1 MDRTGATI
9 FDCSM
14 ATAEAVAS
22 DLESPGSGLA
32 SDEASE
38 RLERYG
44 PNRIEETQG
53 RSRLA
58 IFGDQFKG
66 FLTYVLVAAALI
78 SALLGDW
85 IEAVAILAIVV
96 LNAIMG
102 YVQESKAEEAMAAL
116 NELAVPTVRV
126 RRDGTFVEISS
137 LEVVPGDRVLLETGN
152 VVPADGRLA
161 ESMNLQIEEAAL
173 TGESEPVSKDAT
185 IVFESARALAERR
198 NTAYSGTIV
207 TMGRGE
213 LIVTATGMKTEI
225 GKIASL
231 IQGVEDGN
239 TPLQDRLDHLGKVLA
254 AAAGALVLLLFVMGL
269 LRGDDIETLLLTS
282 VSLAVAAIPEAMP
295 AVVTIALS
303 LGAQRMLK
311 RRALIRSLP
320 AVETLGSVSVI
331 GTDKTGTLTENRMTA
346 VVLDVADYRLELGSD
361 EPVSPDV
368 KPTIALALVT
378 GVLCNDAALTGNGG
392 GFKAV
397 GDPTEGA
404 LVVAGARVGL
414 MKPEIESVLPRVGEV
429 PFDSTRKRMTTIH
442 RSPAA
447 AVDTPDALEDLLD
460 ALGDDLPPFVALTK
474 GAVAGLLD
482 HSTRVWVNGEVEDLD
497 TDMRTRITTS
507 EAGLA
512 SGGMRVLGLA
522 VRPLEDPG
530 ADGSVETDMIFVGMF
545 GLIDPPREAVPGAVA
560 ETRAA
565 GIRPVMITGDHPLT
579 ARHIAKDIGITMSDR
594 VVTGPEL
601 DDMAADEYKRTAEE
615 VSVFARVS
623 PEHKLDLISALQA
636 DGELVAMTGDGVN
649 DAPALKKAD
658 IGIAM
663 GITGSDVSKQAAD
676 MVLLDDNYATI
687 VAAVEEGRV
696 IYDNIRKFIK
706 YLLTCNTS
714 EIVVMIVGPVLGMPL
729 PLLPLQIL
737 WMNLVTDG
745 LPALALGVEPAEDDV
760 MERPPRSA
768 TESIFGGGTTTFIAV
783 FGLVLSVVTLAGGWY
798 LWQPGGGQEDVAWQ
812 SVLFTMLIFGQ
823 LGLALEVR
831 SERQSLFTV
840 GLFTNKAMLGAVGIG
855 LAAHLVILYV
865 PFAQAVFGTVALDPA
880 HFALAIGGALIVMAS
895 VEVYKIGLRR
905 RQKELSRRSQIVNRK
920 S

>member
-1 MDRTGATI
+1 MALTDPVTSEY
-9 FDCSM
+9 SM
-14 ATAEAVAS
+14 ATGEAVAAS
-22 DLESPGSGLA
+22 LASPESGLEPDVA
-32 SDEASE
+32 AE
-38 RLERYG
+38 RLVEFG
-44 PNRIEETQG
+44 PNRIEEAQG

-58 IFGDQFKG
+58 IFVDQFKG

-78 SALLGDW
+78 SAFLGDW

-116 NELAVPTVRV
+116 NEMAVPTVRV
-126 RRDGTFVEISS
+126 RRGGNLVEISS
-137 LEVVPGDRVLLETGN
+137 LDLVPGDRVVLETGN
-152 VVPADGRLA
+152 VIPADGRLV
-161 ESMNLQIEEAAL
+161 ESSNLQVEEAAL
-173 TGESEPVSKDAT
+173 TGESEPVSKDAG
-185 IVFESARALAERR
+185 IVFESERALAERR
-198 NTAYSGTIV
+198 NMVYSGTVV

-213 LIVTATGMKTEI
+213 LIVTATGMTTEI
-225 GKIASL
+225 GRIASL
-231 IQGVEDGN
+231 IQSVEDGD
-239 TPLQDRLDHLGKVLA
+239 TPLQQRLDHLGKILA

-269 LRGDDIETLLLTS
+269 IRGDDLETLLLTS

-311 RRALIRSLP
+311 RHALIRSLP

-346 VVLDVADYRLELGSD
+346 VVLDVADFRLQLESD
-361 EPVSPDV
+361 EPVSEDV
-368 KPTIALALVT
+368 RSTIALALVT
-378 GVLCNDAALTGNGG
+378 GLLCNDAALTANDHR
-392 GFKAV
+392 FTAV

-404 LVVAGARVGL
+404 LVVAGAKVGL
-414 MKPEIESVLPRVGEV
+414 MKPEIEKVLPRVDEV

-442 RSPAA
+442 RTPTTAA
-447 AVDTPDALEDLLD
+447 ETPDALEDLLET
-460 ALGDDLPPFVALTK
+460 LEGDLPPFVALTK
-474 GAVAGLLD
+474 GAVTGLLD
-482 HSTRVWVNGEVEDLD
+482 HSTRVWVNGEVQDLD
-497 TDMRTRITTS
+497 EAMRDRIAAS
-507 EAGLA
+507 EEGLA
-512 SGGMRVLGLA
+512 SKGMRVLGLA
-522 VRPLEDPG
+522 VRPLEDSWANG
-530 ADGSVETDMIFVGMF
+530 DVEEELIFVGMF
-545 GLIDPPREAVPGAVA
+545 GLIDPPRETVPGAVA
-560 ETRAA
+560 ETRSA

-579 ARHIAKDIGITMSDR
+579 ARHIAQNIGITTSDR

-601 DDMAADEYKRTAEE
+601 DAMTEEERKRTAEE

-623 PEHKLDLISALQA
+623 PEHKLELISALQA

-696 IYDNIRKFIK
+696 IYDNIRKFIA

-714 EIVVMIVGPVLGMPL
+714 EIIVMIVGPILGMPL

-760 MERPPRSA
+760 MARPPRSA
-768 TESIFGGGTTTFIAV
+768 TESIFGGGTTRFIV
-783 FGLVLSVVTLAGGWY
+783 IFGLVLSVVTLAGGWY
-798 LWQPGGGQEDVAWQ
+798 LWQPGGEQADPAWQ

-831 SERQSLFTV
+831 AEKRSLFTV

-855 LAAHLVILYV
+855 LAAHLFILYV
-865 PFAQAVFGTVALDPA
+865 PFAQRVFGTVPLDAA
-880 HFALAIGGALIVMAS
+880 HFALAIGGALVVMAS
-895 VEVYKIGLRR
+895 VEVYKVGLRR
-905 RQKELSRRSQIVNRK
+905 RAISPQPPADSQKIV
-920 S
+920 

>member
-1 MDRTGATI
+1 MALTDPVTSEY
-9 FDCSM
+9 SM
-14 ATAEAVAS
+14 ATGEAVAAS
-22 DLESPGSGLA
+22 LASPESGLQPDVA
-32 SDEASE
+32 AE
-38 RLERYG
+38 RLIEFG
-44 PNRIEETQG
+44 PNRIEEAQG

-58 IFGDQFKG
+58 IFVDQFKG

-78 SALLGDW
+78 SAFLGDW

-96 LNAIMG
+96 LNAVMG

-116 NELAVPTVRV
+116 NEMAVPTVRV
-126 RRDGTFVEISS
+126 RRGGTIVEISS
-137 LEVVPGDRVLLETGN
+137 LDLVPGDRVVLETGN
-152 VVPADGRLA
+152 VIPADGRLV
-161 ESMNLQIEEAAL
+161 ESSNLQVEEAAL
-173 TGESEPVSKDAT
+173 TGESEPVSKDAG
-185 IVFESARALAERR
+185 IVFESERALAERR
-198 NTAYSGTIV
+198 NMVYSGTVV

-213 LIVTATGMKTEI
+213 LIVTATGMTSEI

-231 IQGVEDGN
+231 IQSVEDGD
-239 TPLQDRLDHLGKVLA
+239 TPLQQRLDHLGKILA

-269 LRGDDIETLLLTS
+269 LRGDDLETLLLTS

-311 RRALIRSLP
+311 RHALIRSLP

-346 VVLDVADYRLELGSD
+346 VVLDVADFRLQLESG
-361 EPVSPDV
+361 EPVSEDV
-368 KPTIALALVT
+368 RPTIALALVT
-378 GVLCNDAALTGNGG
+378 GLLCNDAALTANDHR
-392 GFKAV
+392 FTAV

-404 LVVAGARVGL
+404 LVVAGAKVGL
-414 MKPEIESVLPRVGEV
+414 MKPEIEKVLPRVDEV

-442 RSPAA
+442 RTPTTAA
-447 AVDTPDALEDLLD
+447 ETPDALEDLLET
-460 ALGDDLPPFVALTK
+460 LEGDLPPFVALTK
-474 GAVAGLLD
+474 GAVTGLLG
-482 HSTRVWVNGEVEDLD
+482 HSTRVWVNGEVQDLD
-497 TDMRTRITTS
+497 EAMRDRIAAS
-507 EAGLA
+507 EEGLA
-512 SGGMRVLGLA
+512 SKGMRVLGLA
-522 VRPLEDPG
+522 VRPLEDSRANG
-530 ADGSVETDMIFVGMF
+530 DVEEELIFVGMF
-545 GLIDPPREAVPGAVA
+545 GLIDPPRESVPGAVA
-560 ETRAA
+560 ETRSA

-579 ARHIAKDIGITMSDR
+579 ARHIAQDIGITTSDR

-601 DDMAADEYKRTAEE
+601 DAMTEDEHKRTAEE

-623 PEHKLDLISALQA
+623 PEHKLELIAALQA

-687 VAAVEEGRV
+687 VSAVEEGRV
-696 IYDNIRKFIK
+696 IYDNIRKFIA

-714 EIVVMIVGPVLGMPL
+714 EIIVMIVGPILGMPL

-760 MERPPRSA
+760 MARPPRSA
-768 TESIFGGGTTTFIAV
+768 TESIFGGGTTRFIV
-783 FGLVLSVVTLAGGWY
+783 IFGLVLSVVTLAGGWF
-798 LWQPGGGQEDVAWQ
+798 LWQPGGEQADPAWQ

-831 SERQSLFTV
+831 AEKRSLFTV

-855 LAAHLVILYV
+855 LAAHLFILYV
-865 PFAQAVFGTVALDPA
+865 PFAQRVFGTVPLDAA
-880 HFALAIGGALIVMAS
+880 HFALAIGGALVVMAS
-895 VEVYKIGLRR
+895 VEVYKVGLRR
-905 RQKELSRRSQIVNRK
+905 RAISPQPSAVS
-920 S
+920 

>member
-1 MDRTGATI
+1 METLDLPTMDWSAT
-9 FDCSM
+9 
-14 ATAEAVAS
+14 TAEAVAS
-22 DLESPGSGLA
+22 NLKSPETGLDPIVA
-32 SDEASE
+32 TD
-38 RLERYG
+38 RLIQFG
-44 PNRIEETQG
+44 PNRIEESQG

-58 IFGDQFKG
+58 IFVAQFKG
-66 FLTYVLVAAALI
+66 FLTYVLVAAAVI
-78 SALLGDW
+78 SGFLGDW
-85 IEAVAILAIVV
+85 IEAVAIVAIIV

-116 NELAVPTVRV
+116 NQMAVPTVRV
-126 RRDGTFVEISS
+126 LRGGVLVEVPS

-161 ESMNLQIEEAAL
+161 ESSNLQIEEAAL
-173 TGESEPVSKDAT
+173 TGESEPVSKDASV
-185 IVFESARALAERR
+185 VFESERALAERR
-198 NTAYSGTIV
+198 NMVYSGTIV
-207 TMGRGE
+207 TMGRGT
-213 LIVTATGMKTEI
+213 LIVTATGMGTEI

-231 IQGVEDGN
+231 IQGVEEGN

-254 AAAGALVLLLFVMGL
+254 AAAGALVVVVFVLGL
-269 LRGDDIETLLLTS
+269 VRGDDIETLLLTS

-311 RRALIRSLP
+311 RQALIRSLP

-346 VVLDVADYRLELGSD
+346 VVLDVADHTFTLEPGQ
-361 EPVSPDV
+361 DV
-368 KPTIALALVT
+368 DGEVESTIALALVT
-378 GVLCNDAALTGNGG
+378 GVLCNDAALTANDGSYT
-392 GFKAV
+392 AV

-404 LVVAGARVGL
+404 LVVAGAKIGL
-414 MKPEIESVLPRVGEV
+414 MKPEIELALPRVDEV

-442 RSPAA
+442 RTPGTAA
-447 AVDTPDALEDLLD
+447 ETPDALQGLLET
-460 ALGDDLPPFVALTK
+460 LGGDLPPLVALTK
-474 GAVAGLLD
+474 GAVTGLVA
-482 HSTRVWVNGEVEDLD
+482 HSSRVWVNGVIQDLD
-497 TDMRTRITTS
+497 AAMRDRIAAS

-512 SGGMRVLGLA
+512 SRGMRVLGLA
-522 VRPLEDPG
+522 VRPLDEATGHD
-530 ADGSVETDMIFVGMF
+530 DVENDLIFVGMF
-545 GLIDPPREAVPGAVA
+545 GLIDPPRESVPGAVA

-579 ARHIAKDIGITMSDR
+579 ASHIAHDIGITSSDR

-601 DDMAADEYKRTAEE
+601 DAMTPDELKRTAEE

-663 GITGSDVSKQAAD
+663 GITGTDVSKQAAD

-714 EIVVMIVGPVLGMPL
+714 EIIVMIVGPLLGMPL

-760 MERPPRSA
+760 MERRPRSA

-783 FGLVLSVVTLAGGWY
+783 FGIVLSVVTLAGGWL
-798 LWQPGGGQEDVAWQ
+798 LWSQDDSTWQ
-812 SVLFTMLIFGQ
+812 SVLFTVLIFGQ

-831 SERQSLFTV
+831 AEKQSLFTV
-840 GLFTNKAMLGAVGIG
+840 GLFTNRAMLGAVGIG
-855 LAAHLVILYV
+855 LAAHMVILYV
-865 PFAQAVFGTVALDPA
+865 PLAQRVFGTEPLDLP
-880 HFALAIGGALIVMAS
+880 HFALAIGGALIVMAT
-895 VEVYKIGLRR
+895 VEVYKVWLRK
-905 RQKELSRRSQIVNRK
+905 RQRAISHQPSAI